1 VFLDR
6 GTGRLIDAQTGATH
20 DCAAIQTAI
29 SGGTLLFR
37 QSGLASSDRVL
48 INYGNRP
55 EFFLDLLA
63 VWHCGACAI
72 PLDARATAAEI
83 ANIVAATR
91 PRLSLWHDAPPAPV
105 ATVLADAGVR
115 VFTAHDR
122 RTTVSEAQAGVGF
135 RLDDDALILFTS
147 GTTGQPKGVVHTHRT
162 LLARWMAL
170 RESLGTVD
178 FERTL
183 CLLPTHF
190 GHGLICNSLFPWL
203 SGQDLFML
211 PPFRTDLL
219 LGLGGLL
226 DRHRITFMSSVPPV
240 WGIALKMARP
250 PRLGTLRRVFC
261 GSAPLSRHLWQ
272 GIREWTGTSQVCNAY
287 GITETG
293 SWVAGLTDAG
303 IEPDDGL
310 IGRGWG
316 TIARICRRPD
326 AAEPPDANDECAAGE
341 KGFVW
346 LKTPGL
352 MRGYFGRDDL
362 TSQVVV
368 DGWFSTG
375 DIGVVDDRG
384 LLYLRGRQREEIN
397 KGGMK
402 LFPADVDA
410 VIERH
415 TGVLDV
421 CTFAFEHPLYG
432 EDMGV
437 AVVLQQ
443 NDRPSLAALYAWAA
457 SELGA
462 HRLPARWYLL
472 DEIPRTSRGKIN
484 RQSVAEGCAA
494 RQPIAPGVLVGRDV
508 GSGGS

>member
-6 GTGRLIDAQTGATH
+6 GTGRVIDAETGAAH
-20 DCAAIQTAI
+20 DRAAIQSAI
-29 SGGTLLFR
+29 AAGTRLLQ
-37 QSGLASSDRVL
+37 QSGLTPGDRAL

-55 EFFLDLLA
+55 AFFLDLLA
-63 VWHCGACAI
+63 IWRCGACAI

-83 ANIVAATR
+83 ANIVAATGS
-91 PRLSLWHDAPPAPV
+91 RLSLWHDAPPAP
-105 ATVLADAGVR
+105 AAGVLAAAGVR
-115 VFTAHDR
+115 VVTAHDR
-122 RTTVSEAQAGVGF
+122 PAAAGAAQPAAGF

-162 LLARWMAL
+162 LLARWVAL
-170 RESLGTVD
+170 RESLGTAD

-203 SGQDLFML
+203 SGQDLFIL

-219 LGLGGLL
+219 LGLGELI
-226 DRHRITFMSSVPPV
+226 DRYHITFMSSVPPV
-240 WGIALKMARP
+240 WRIALKMARRP
-250 PRLGTLRRVFC
+250 ALGTLRRVFC

-272 GIREWTGTSQVCNAY
+272 GIREWTGAPRVCNAY

-293 SWVAGLTDAG
+293 SWVAGLTEASV
-303 IEPDDGL
+303 EPEDGL

-316 TIARICRRPD
+316 TIACVRRRGD
-326 AAEPPDANDECAAGE
+326 TAEPPDADDECAAGE
-341 KGFVW
+341 EGFVW

-352 MRGYFGRDDL
+352 MRGYLGRDDL
-362 TSQVVV
+362 TAQVVV
-368 DGWFSTG
+368 NGWFSTG
-375 DIGVVDDRG
+375 DIGVVDGRG

-402 LFPADVDA
+402 IFPADVDA

-415 TGVLDV
+415 AGVLDV

-432 EDMGV
+432 EDVGV

-443 NDRPSLAALYAWAA
+443 GDRASLAALHAWTE

-472 DEIPRTSRGKIN
+472 DEIPRSSRGKIN
-484 RQSVAEGCAA
+484 RESVAGSCAK
-494 RQPIAPGVLVGRDV
+494 RQPIGAGVLAGRDA
-508 GSGGS
+508 GGGN

>member
-1 VFLDR
+1 VFLDQS
-6 GTGRLIDAQTGATH
+6 TGRLIDAQTGAAH
-20 DCAAIQTAI
+20 DRAAIQ
-29 SGGTLLFR
+29 SGVSASALLFQQR
-37 QSGLASSDRVL
+37 GLTPGDRVL

-63 VWHCGACAI
+63 IWRSGACAI
-72 PLDARATAAEI
+72 PLDARATATEI
-83 ANIVAATR
+83 ANIVAATG
-91 PRLSLWHDAPPAPV
+91 PKLSLWHEAPPVPEA
-105 ATVLADAGVR
+105 AALTAAGVR
-115 VFTAHDR
+115 VVTADDR
-122 RTTVSEAQAGVGF
+122 RATASPAQPGATF

-147 GTTGQPKGVVHTHRT
+147 GTTGQPKGVVHTHRS
-162 LLARWMAL
+162 LLARWVAL
-170 RESLGTVD
+170 RESLGTAD

-203 SGQDLFML
+203 SGQDLFIL

-219 LGLGGLL
+219 LGLGALI

-240 WGIALKMARP
+240 WRIALKMARQP
-250 PRLGTLRRVFC
+250 TLGSLRRVFC

-272 GIREWTGTSQVCNAY
+272 GIREWTGTPQVCNAY

-303 IEPDDGL
+303 IEPEDGL

-316 TIARICRRPD
+316 TIACIRRRGD
-326 AAEPPDANDECAAGE
+326 TAEPPDADDECAAGE
-341 KGFVW
+341 EGFVW

-352 MRGYFGRDDL
+352 MRGYLGRDDL
-362 TSQVVV
+362 TAQVVV
-368 DGWFSTG
+368 NGWFSTG

-402 LFPADVDA
+402 IFPADVDA

-415 TGVLDV
+415 AGVLDV
-421 CTFAFEHPLYG
+421 CTFAFEQPLYG
-432 EDMGV
+432 EDVGV

-443 NDRPSLAALYAWAA
+443 GDPANLAALHAWTEA
-457 SELGA
+457 ELGA

-484 RQSVAEGCAA
+484 RESVAGSCAE
-494 RQPIAPGVLVGRDV
+494 REPIDRGVLAGRDA
-508 GSGGS
+508 GGDH

>member
-1 VFLDR
+1 VFIDR

-20 DCAAIQTAI
+20 DCAAIQNAV
-29 SGGTLLFR
+29 SAGTQLFHR
-37 QSGLASSDRVL
+37 SGLTSGDRVL

-63 VWHCGACAI
+63 IWRCGACAI
-72 PLDARATAAEI
+72 PLDARAPAAEI
-83 ANIVAATR
+83 ANIVAVTR
-91 PRLSLWHDAPPAPV
+91 PRLSLWHDAPSAPV

-115 VFTAHDR
+115 VATTHDR
-122 RTTVSEAQAGVGF
+122 RTAASEAQPGAGF

-147 GTTGQPKGVVHTHRT
+147 GTTGKPKGVVHTHRT

-183 CLLPTHF
+183 CMLPTHF

-203 SGQDLFML
+203 SGQDLFIL
-211 PPFRTDLL
+211 PPYRTDLL
-219 LGLGGLL
+219 LGLGELL
-226 DRHRITFMSSVPPV
+226 DRYHITFMSSVPPV
-240 WGIALKMARP
+240 WRIALKMARQ

-272 GIREWTGTSQVCNAY
+272 GIREWTGSRQVCNAY

-293 SWVAGLTDAG
+293 SWIAGLTDVG
-303 IEPDDGL
+303 IEPEDGL

-316 TIARICRRPD
+316 TIAGVRRRRD
-326 AAEPPDANDECAAGE
+326 ATEQPDANDECAPGE
-341 KGFVW
+341 EGFVW

-368 DGWFSTG
+368 SGWFSTG
-375 DIGVVDDRG
+375 DIGVVDHRG

-397 KGGMK
+397 KGGTK
-402 LFPADVDA
+402 IFPADVDS

-415 TGVLDV
+415 AGVLDV
-421 CTFAFEHPLYG
+421 CTFPFEHPLYG
-432 EDMGV
+432 EDVGV
-437 AVVLQQ
+437 AVVLQRD
-443 NDRPSLAALYAWAA
+443 DRASLAALYAWTA

-484 RQSVAEGCAA
+484 RESVAEGCAK
-494 RQPIAPGVLVGRDV
+494 RQPIAPGVLVGRDA